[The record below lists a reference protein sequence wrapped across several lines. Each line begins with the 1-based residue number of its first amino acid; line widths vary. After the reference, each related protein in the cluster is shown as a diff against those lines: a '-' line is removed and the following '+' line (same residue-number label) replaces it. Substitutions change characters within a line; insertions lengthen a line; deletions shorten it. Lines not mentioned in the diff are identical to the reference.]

1 LSKVEIIKL
10 LKKKNQK
17 LSNSDLK
24 LVVEHFLSSILVA
37 IRKNKN
43 IEIRNFG
50 AFFLKE
56 LKENFHARN
65 PLTNK
70 LIYKPN
76 RLKLKFRPSKYLK
89 KIINK

>member
-1 LSKVEIIKL
+1 MSKVKIIKL
-10 LKKKNQK
+10 LKKESPK

-24 LVVEHFLSSILVA
+24 LVVEYFSSSILMA
-37 IRKNKN
+37 LKKNKN

-50 AFFLKE
+50 VFFLKE
-56 LKENFHARN
+56 LKENFNSRN
-65 PLTNK
+65 PSTNE

-89 KIINK
+89 KLINE